1 MTAAGPRIVD
11 VCRRDSAG
19 RTRAMFGASVGRAA
33 LAEFGS
39 ILWRGDDEAHGI
51 DVEPHVLAD
60 LNLDQIFTAS
70 GGSAHEAVHR
80 RPLRNVDSV
89 AHRHEIFRDLE
100 DDAVRA
106 AFDAFTAGMRSVR
119 EHVKRGQ
126 RLHHPQQR
134 NRWQLDAEA
143 VYCRTLEELDGALTA
158 LPLCS
163 NGLRHWRDWL
173 HDYVSAVPYREL
185 VAEAADVRA
194 DLESVRYAVH
204 VTGRELVIDR
214 YADQAD
220 YSAIIEEAF
229 ARFRAGAVDS
239 RPPMVDPWPDMNE
252 VEEQVIAL
260 VAGQH
265 PRPFRRLEQHAE
277 RYRDFIAPAVT
288 RFDAELQ
295 FYLDYLRFVRKLT
308 ALEAPFCYPEVTT
321 DFADIRVDAAYDAAL
336 AIRLAGKSGTLV
348 RNDFR
353 LEGPE
358 RIIVVTGP
366 NQGGKSTFARMFGQL
381 FYLAALGCPVPAVRA
396 RVLLPDT
403 LFTHFVH
410 DDDISDPDGALAQEL
425 LRMRDIVDDITAR
438 SVVVLNESFSTTAAA
453 DALRIGGDV
462 VRRIVDRGAVALYVT
477 FLDELAELGPEVV
490 SMVAGVAAGDEAVR
504 TFRIERR
511 PPDGLAYAAAVAER
525 HGLTYDAIRA
535 RLR

>member
-1 MTAAGPRIVD
+1 M
-11 VCRRDSAG
+11 
-19 RTRAMFGASVGRAA
+19 
-33 LAEFGS
+33 AEFGS
-39 ILWRGDDEAHGI
+39 ILWSGSDEAHAV

-60 LNLDQIFTAS
+60 LNLDQIFTAT
-70 GGSAHEAVHR
+70 GGIAHDAVHR
-80 RPLRNVDSV
+80 RPLRDIDSV
-89 AHRHEIFRDLE
+89 AYRHEIFRDLE
-100 DDAVRA
+100 DDSVRA
-106 AFDAFTAGMRSVR
+106 AFEAFTAGMRSVR
-119 EHVKRGQ
+119 EHVERGR

-143 VYCRTLEELDGALTA
+143 VYSRTLAELDSALTA
-158 LPLCS
+158 LPLRS

-173 HDYVSAVPYREL
+173 HDHIGAPAYREL
-185 VAEAADVRA
+185 VAEAAEVRA
-194 DLESVRYAVH
+194 ELESVRYTVH
-204 VTGRELVIDR
+204 VTGRQLVIDR

-220 YSAIIEEAF
+220 YSAIIGEAF
-229 ARFRAGAVDS
+229 ARFRADAVVS
-239 RPPMVDPWPDMNE
+239 RPRVVDPWPDMNE

-265 PRPFRRLEQHAE
+265 ARPFRRLEQHAE
-277 RYRDFIAPAVT
+277 RHRDFIAPAVA
-288 RFDAELQ
+288 RFDTELQ

-308 ALEAPFCYPEVTT
+308 AHGAPFCYPEVTS
-321 DFADIRVDAAYDAAL
+321 DFADIHVEGAYDAAL
-336 AIRLAGKSGTLV
+336 AVRLAGKSAIVV

-358 RIIVVTGP
+358 RILVVTGP

-381 FYLAALGCPVPAVRA
+381 FYLAALGCPVPGTRA
-396 RVLLPDT
+396 RVLLPDA

-425 LRMRDIVDDITAR
+425 LRMRDIVDGITAH
-438 SVVVLNESFSTTAAA
+438 SIVVLNESFSTTAAA

-462 VRRIVDRGAVALYVT
+462 VRRIVARGAVAVYVT
-477 FLDELAELGPEVV
+477 FLDELADLGPEVV

-535 RLR
+535 RVR

>member
-1 MTAAGPRIVD
+1 MAD
-11 VCRRDSAG
+11 
-19 RTRAMFGASVGRAA
+19 
-33 LAEFGS
+33 FGS
-39 ILWRGDDEAHGI
+39 ILWRGSDEPHAV

-60 LNLDQIFTAS
+60 LNIDQIFTAT
-70 GGSAHEAVHR
+70 GGNAHEAVNR
-80 RPLRNVDSV
+80 RPLRDIDAV
-89 AHRHEIFRDLE
+89 AYRHEIFRDLE

-119 EHVKRGQ
+119 RHMERGR
-126 RLHHPQQR
+126 RLRHPQQR
-134 NRWQLDAEA
+134 DRWQLDAEG
-143 VYCRTLEELDGALTA
+143 VYCRTLDELDGALSA
-158 LPLCS
+158 LPLRS
-163 NGLRHWRDWL
+163 NGLRHWRAWL
-173 HDYVSAVPYREL
+173 HDHVGAAPYREL

-194 DLESVRYAVH
+194 DLETVRYTVH
-204 VTGRELVIDR
+204 VTGRQLVIDR

-220 YSAIIEEAF
+220 YSAIIGEAF
-229 ARFRAGAVDS
+229 SRFRSDTGAPRS
-239 RPPMVDPWPDMNE
+239 RVVDPWPDMNE

-277 RYRDFIAPAVT
+277 RYRDFIAPAVA
-288 RFDAELQ
+288 RFDTELQ

-308 ALEAPFCYPEVTT
+308 AHGSPFCYPQVTA
-321 DFADIRVDAAYDAAL
+321 DFADIHAEGAYDAAL
-336 AIRLAGKSGTLV
+336 AVRLAGKSGTVVV

-358 RIIVVTGP
+358 RVLVVTGP

-381 FYLAALGCPVPAVRA
+381 FYLAALGCPVPGTRVR
-396 RVLLPDT
+396 VPLPDA

-425 LRMRDIVDDITAR
+425 LRMRTVMDGITAH
-438 SVVVLNESFSTTAAA
+438 SIVVLNESFSTTAAA
-453 DALRIGGDV
+453 DALRIGGEV
-462 VRRIVDRGAVALYVT
+462 VRRIIDRGAVALYVT

-525 HGLTYDAIRA
+525 HGMTYDAIRA
-535 RLR
+535 RVR